1 MIHVLKDHVNAP
13 FVLVAL
19 NYPTSQQGDQNYYAI
34 KQKKRTIV
42 VLLRIILCF
51 PCSSL
56 SGPETIK

>member
-34 KQKKRTIV
+34 KQKKQ
-42 VLLRIILCF
+42 
-51 PCSSL
+51 
-56 SGPETIK
+56 